1 MVQCFPW
8 FTRMS
13 AGTWEPFSW
22 GSLGFPP
29 RGPGSRAGFGSHPG
43 QGVSSSPLLPAPR
56 QGRPRGSGAL
66 GGRERLPPP
75 RAHLGQQDAP
85 SSVSPDTSPAGISDP
100 IAAGDDGTAPGRSAR
115 APEGLTRAGRSR
127 PARDRA
133 APSAAAAP
141 AEGGEGSAARR
152 GWQQDGAG
160 GEGAEELRV
169 AEWVTVGAPSWAPR
183 PGPSAAD
190 VPAPPSPVC
199 GVGGARRGGVRGP
212 PAGAALRVGAEGDER
227 GWGRVRRLRGQPVSG
242 GGSVGSCGGCGWW
255 FVRLLQVVTR
265 LAAGRWLPRLAASAV
280 RALQR
285 DALHFFLDKGELCR
299 LWRAL
304 EEPKLK
310 SALQTLPCYLRAATF
325 RERSGPRRGSL
336 LFHGAAP
343 PLRVRLHCFR

>member
-43 QGVSSSPLLPAPR
+43 QGVSSSPLLLAPR
-56 QGRPRGSGAL
+56 QGRPRGSG
-66 GGRERLPPP
+66 
-75 RAHLGQQDAP
+75 AHLGQQDAP

-100 IAAGDDGTAPGRSAR
+100 IAAGDDGAAPGRSAR

-169 AEWVTVGAPSWAPR
+169 AEWVTVGAPSSAPR

-199 GVGGARRGGVRGP
+199 GVGGARRGGVRGRSCGSRAACRSWGGRAGLGSG
-212 PAGAALRVGAEGDER
+212 PAAPWAAG
-227 GWGRVRRLRGQPVSG
+227 VRRRLCGQLR
-242 GGSVGSCGGCGWW
+242 
-255 FVRLLQVVTR
+255 
-265 LAAGRWLPRLAASAV
+265 
-280 RALQR
+280 
-285 DALHFFLDKGELCR
+285 R
-299 LWRAL
+299 LWVVVCASL
-304 EEPKLK
+304 TGGD
-310 SALQTLPCYLRAATF
+310 SARCW
-325 RERSGPRRGSL
+325 EV
-336 LFHGAAP
+336 AAP
-343 PLRVRLHCFR
+343 ACGVRSESAAKRRFAFFPR